1 VSQFGVG
8 VEGQRRR
15 GGRQWGARRLCFLKP
30 EKGEKGVGVRLARPS
45 GGKDEG
51 GAGARASEEGGGGPV
66 TGGGSSRSGDTA

>member
-30 EKGEKGVGVRLARPS
+30 KKGERGVGVRLARPS

-51 GAGARASEEGGGGPV
+51 ALGRELQRRGGGGPV